1 MPESL
6 APANQGRDI
15 TSLVHF
21 AEETLV
27 SDPRP
32 TLSGTS
38 VNPRVHRIIA
48 GAVLLLALIL
58 YFSTMAPTTS
68 FWDCGEFIACSYSMG
83 VPHPPGA
90 PFYLLLG
97 RMMSLFMP
105 LPDIGMR
112 VNALSVILSAVTVL
126 LTYLIV
132 VRLVR
137 RWRGPE
143 ISTADKWVLYGSG
156 VTGALAFAFSHSFW
170 FNAVEAEV
178 YAISMFFTALVF
190 WLAVRWMDQHDTPM
204 ATKYLLLISYFVGV
218 AIGIHLLNV
227 LALSPIIMLL
237 YFQKY
242 KFTWKGFLIAMA
254 ISMAA
259 ILVVYP
265 GVVGG
270 VPKLLEA
277 GVIWKAL
284 VLLLIIGGTVWA
296 IRKRRSLMAIILAS
310 LVLVLIGYST
320 YAVIYV
326 RSNLNP
332 VINENQPDTVE
343 RLIKYLNREQYGAVG
358 PVALENYSANTI
370 RRLQDDGAALIPLGG
385 GNVLRLHILER
396 SAPLWE
402 YQINQMYIR
411 YLSWQYFI
419 SEEGKPLVFPFLFGL
434 LGMIWHFWRDPKRAF
449 SVGLLFLMTGIAI
462 VFYLNQ
468 DNPQPRERDYA
479 YVGSFFAFSL
489 WIGMGVAALYEFLED
504 MIRNKE
510 NSSLKKVFAYGSVIA
525 CTVLVPLNM
534 VLANYES
541 HSRAGNYVAWDY
553 SHNMLETAE
562 PDAIIFTNG
571 DNDTFPLWYL
581 QVVEGI
587 RTDVRVVN
595 LSLLNTD
602 WYIKQL
608 RDEEPKVPIS
618 LSDRMIDDRL
628 TGMSDEALLARY
640 WPPDSQ
646 TWSVRG
652 ARGDTMT
659 WRVPATM
666 HIPTGMP
673 GEQPGEPNF
682 LRVQDIMILHI
693 IEQNRWKR
701 PIYFAVTVSG
711 SNLVGLDSYMT
722 MEGLL
727 FRLHSE
733 EVPEINEPALRK
745 NLFETYKDNYRNLD
759 NPDVYYF
766 DNVIKLLQNYRS
778 GFLQLVYNYY
788 REMERSGVRIPSG
801 VPDEQWYERFDEL
814 TAAEKALFTLRTMD
828 EYITLDA
835 VPQNNRDVSLQI
847 GRIYYELGDSTAGL
861 KYFEHAIEQLSG
873 DISGQLQV
881 AYYIGEYSGDSTR
894 TDELVQQVL
903 EDDNSIDVL
912 FGAAAIYER
921 LDMMGR
927 LTEVLNEMES
937 RNNLTLQDK
946 LDLGTF
952 YFTLDE
958 YQKAAALYEELAN
971 EQPDNGEV
979 FGSLLQAYQN
989 MNDSQK
995 VQHTLERWL
1004 ERNPHDGEAGR
1015 LLQQWGGTIPEG
1027 VDVSAAPDRDH

>member
-1 MPESL
+1 
-6 APANQGRDI
+6 
-15 TSLVHF
+15 
-21 AEETLV
+21 V
-27 SDPRP
+27 SDLYKADPSVQINMRAHQII
-32 TLSGTS
+32 SGM
-38 VNPRVHRIIA
+38 
-48 GAVLLLALIL
+48 VLLLALIL

-68 FWDCGEFIACSYSMG
+68 FWDCGEFIASSYSMG

-90 PFYLLLG
+90 PFYLILG
-97 RMMSLFMP
+97 RVFSLFMP

-112 VNALSVILSAVTVL
+112 VNSLSVILSAMTVL

-143 ISTADKWVLYGSG
+143 HSLADKWVLYGAG
-156 VTGALAFAFSHSFW
+156 VTSALAFAFSHSFW

-178 YAISMFFTALVF
+178 YGISMFFTALVV
-190 WLAVRWMDQHDTPM
+190 WLAVRWMDFNENFS

-227 LALSPIIMLL
+227 LALCPIIMLI

-242 KFTWKGFLIAMA
+242 QFTWKGFFIAMT

-265 GVVGG
+265 GVVAG
-270 VPKLLEA
+270 VPKLLGANILMQIAVVA
-277 GVIWKAL
+277 GIL
-284 VLLLIIGGTVWA
+284 GGTIWA
-296 IRKRRSLMAIILAS
+296 IRKRRNLMAIMLAS

-320 YAVIYV
+320 YSIIYI

-343 RLIKYLNREQYGAVG
+343 RLISYLNREQYGAVG
-358 PVALENYSANTI
+358 PIALEQYSASSI
-370 RRLQDDGAALIPLGG
+370 RRLQDSGAAMIPLGG

-396 SAPLWE
+396 AAPLWD

-419 SEEGKPLVFPFLFGL
+419 SEEGKPLIFPFLFGL

-449 SVGLLFLMTGIAI
+449 SVSLLFLMTGLAI

-479 YVGSFFAFSL
+479 YVGSFFAFAL
-489 WIGMGVAALYEFLED
+489 WIGMGVPAFFEFIED
-504 MIRNKE
+504 MVRNR
-510 NSSLKKVFAYGSVIA
+510 SDGFKKGVAYAVVILSVII
-525 CTVLVPLNM
+525 VPLNM
-534 VLANYES
+534 AIANLDS
-541 HSRAGNYVAWDY
+541 HSRADNFVAWDY
-553 SHNMLETAE
+553 SRNMLETAE
-562 PDAIIFTNG
+562 QDGIIFTNG

-595 LSLLNTD
+595 LSLLNTN

-618 LSDRMIDDRL
+618 LSDRQIDERL
-628 TGMSDEALLARY
+628 TGISDEALLSRY
-640 WPPDSQ
+640 WPPDVQ
-646 TWSVRG
+646 QWSMRTE
-652 ARGDTMT
+652 RGDTMS

-673 GEQPGEPNF
+673 GEEPGAPNF

-693 IEQNRWKR
+693 LEQNRWQR
-701 PIYFAVTVSG
+701 PIYFAVTVSN
-711 SNLVGLDSYMT
+711 SNLIGLDSFMT

-727 FRLHSE
+727 FKVHDD
-733 EVPEINEPALRK
+733 EVPEIDEPLLRE
-745 NLFETYKDNYRNLD
+745 NLFETYASNYRNLD

-778 GFLQLVYNYY
+778 GFLQLVYSYY
-788 REMERSGVRIPSG
+788 RQADRGAVQVPSG
-801 VPDEQWYERFDEL
+801 VPDEQWDNRFEEL
-814 TAAEKALFTLRTMD
+814 TPSEKALHTLRKMD
-828 EYITLDA
+828 EVITLDA
-835 VPQNNRDVSLQI
+835 VPQTNRDVALQI
-847 GRIYYELGDSTAGL
+847 GRIYYELGDSTNGMM
-861 KYFEHAIEQLSG
+861 YFEHALDLFG
-873 DISGQLQV
+873 DDITAMLQV
-881 AYYIGEYSGDSTR
+881 AYYIGEYSGKPDRAAEIVREALDKQSTV
-894 TDELVQQVL
+894 EIQ
-903 EDDNSIDVL
+903 
-912 FGAAAIYER
+912 FGAAAIFER
-921 LDMMGR
+921 LELYDELR
-927 LTEVLNEMES
+927 EILISLRDD
-937 RNNLTLQDK
+937 RNLSVQDR

-952 YFTLDE
+952 YFTLKE
-958 YQKAAALYEELAN
+958 WGEAAQLYEELAS
-971 EQPDNGEV
+971 EFPENGEV
-979 FGSLLQAYQN
+979 FGSLLTAYQQAG
-989 MNDSQK
+989 DSAN
-995 VQHTLERWL
+995 VQNVLERWL
-1004 ERNPHDGEAGR
+1004 ARNPQDSEAVR
-1015 LLQQWGGTIPEG
+1015 MLQERGGAVPEG
-1027 VDVSAAPDRDH
+1027 ITISDAPGQDH